1 MDNPLVSV
9 VIAVY
14 NGEKLI
20 KRAVDSVLS
29 QSYKNI
35 ELVLVDDGS
44 KDKTLEILRELEV
57 QNKNVIVL
65 VNKQNFGFV
74 KSLNKG
80 VEAANGKYIARLD
93 DDDFWFDDK
102 KIEKQVNFLEKNSDY
117 VLCGGGLI
125 KIDFNGSEKIRYLFP
140 QKDQDIRKNILVDNL
155 FAHSA
160 TVFLKE
166 SFLKVS
172 GYDKRFGFFADMD
185 LWLKLGKLG
194 KFYNFPEYFVCYLD
208 KESDNNYNTRNNLTR
223 RKIISNIKLR
233 SKYKKDYPGFLRSIL
248 ICLASFVY
256 SFLPLRNTLWKVLFK
271 IRTIII
277 GKPPYQYYK
286 QK

>member
-9 VIAVY
+9 VITVY
-14 NGEKLI
+14 NGEKFI
-20 KRAVDSVLS
+20 KRAVDSVLR

-44 KDKTLEILRELEV
+44 KDKTLEVLRELER
-57 QNKNVIVL
+57 QNENVIVL
-65 VNKQNFGFV
+65 VNEQNLGFV

-80 VEAANGKYIARLD
+80 VGAANGKYIARLD

-102 KIEKQVNFLEKNSDY
+102 KIEKQINFLEKNSDY

-140 QKDQDIRKNILVDNL
+140 EKDQDIRKNILVDNL

-166 SFLKVS
+166 AFLGAS
-172 GYDKRFGFFADMD
+172 GYDQNFGFFADMD
-185 LWLKLGKLG
+185 LWLKLGKIG
-194 KFYNFPEYFVCYLD
+194 KFYNFPEYFVYYLD

-223 RKIISNIKLR
+223 RKFFSNIKLR
-233 SKYKKDYPGFLRSIL
+233 SKYRKDYPGFFKSIL
-248 ICLASFVY
+248 VCFASFIY
-256 SFLPLRNTLWKVLFK
+256 SFLPLRNKFWKILFK
-271 IRTIII
+271 TRSLVV
-277 GKPPYQYYK
+277 GKPPYKYYK